1 MINDLR
7 DLIDTRLNTI
17 KSEYGI
23 ADIGYRLASDQKVF
37 PHVVWD
43 ITLISPTDMG
53 RNDLYIDFHVW
64 AKSESSAFSIM
75 EAIRK
80 LFQFLNA
87 PDSATQILPTF
98 YDMSSG
104 TIDDPDKTLIHGVV
118 RMQCQVYESGVTDA
132 GLLREEQT
140 NGINN

>member
-7 DLIDTRLNTI
+7 DLIDTKLNTI
-17 KSEYGI
+17 KSEYDI
-23 ADIGYRLASDQKVF
+23 KDIGYRLASDQKVY

-43 ITLISPTDMG
+43 ITSRSPNDMG

-64 AKSESSAFSIM
+64 SRSESSTFSIM
-75 EAIRK
+75 EGIRK

-87 PDSATQILPTF
+87 PDSTAQILPTF
-98 YDMSSG
+98 YDVSSG
-104 TIDDPDKTLIHGVV
+104 MIDDPDKTLVHGVV

-132 GLLREEQT
+132 GLLREELT
-140 NGINN
+140 NGTNN